1 MNKDMPI
8 KILLQQDVDTF
19 YPVFT
24 TVLKTEFPGYTPH
37 VVQYLLKRIYT
48 RDTLKFWVQRK
59 EKIIIGAFE
68 NNSIVGFAVIDSPY
82 GGVSFCRWFGILKEF
97 QHKGFGTS
105 LIQKW
110 NELALDSKAHK
121 MEVAGQPEAKVFY
134 EKMGFDL
141 EGLRKASY
149 FGIDQYLFGKILAEP
164 NSVNMTR

>member
-1 MNKDMPI
+1 MSI
-8 KILLQQDVDTF
+8 HALSSQDIDQF

-24 TVLKTEFPGYTPH
+24 SVLNTEFPGYTRE
-37 VVQYLLKRIYT
+37 VIYYLFNRIYT

-68 NNSIVGFAVIDSPY
+68 NDSIVGFAVIDSPY
-82 GGVSFCRWFGILKEF
+82 GGVSFCRWLGVFKDHQRKGI
-97 QHKGFGTS
+97 GTS

-110 NELALDSKAHK
+110 EVLARESKAHK
-121 MEVAGQPEAKVFY
+121 MEVAGQPEAKKFY

-141 EGLRKASY
+141 EGMRKKSY

-164 NSVNMTR
+164 NAENMTR